1 MLSDYKEDFDKNVV
15 EAFLDSSLENL
26 PKEAL
31 ITDGAPAYPEIVD
44 EMGMKHQLCVFHILN
59 NHHSKTFKSIGKV
72 SRRIKTIDKTI
83 PSNKTTI
90 EMIKNEIRNNKL
102 TENKKKKKRKQ
113 IKKN

>member
-1 MLSDYKEDFDKNVV
+1 MLSKH
-15 EAFLDSSLENL
+15 FLDSSLVNL

-44 EMGMKHQLCVFHILN
+44 KIGMKHQLCVFHILK

-72 SRRIKTIDKTI
+72 SRRIRTIDKTI

-90 EMIKNEIRNNKL
+90 EMIKNEIQNNKL
-102 TENKKKKKRKQ
+102 AKNKKEKKRNQ
-113 IKKN
+113 IKKTRI